1 MKKRALR
8 VLAWMMLFVML
19 FAPMGSATPASAQ
32 TTRNEIDSITSGYS
46 KVLYLKEDMVQEDG
60 SIVVSDE
67 KWDCVVVARTA
78 LAKFVTLEGIEADEV
93 VLESGAETILELN
106 GSTVKKV
113 TVVPAQVAVM
123 DLNAILGLIASGMDI
138 AEVTERVEASRK
150 LQSGNDGAVP
160 TLIVGEGT
168 KVESLVA
175 NGGAKLKLGDG
186 EVADVTV
193 GSDDAGQ
200 MQVEINDYEGNL
212 NIAQQKPAAEGSN
225 ILKVFLKNVQVEK
238 LTVANAGASCCIEN
252 KKNSKIGHV
261 EMEGA
266 SSLVLFADAETIAF
280 GENADNA
287 DARLYGKTKDMTI
300 DADNCTIALPSSAKI
315 DNAFIKGNDAKIY
328 GSGRLGY
335 AEITGVGARVS
346 TYGTTVFGD
355 NDPTPVDY
363 TGEIIRPSSPSTPS
377 RPSNPSNPGAGIPAA
392 DQVTR
397 EEWIYALADVYGIE
411 AANDGQFSY
420 DDNPVAENAGLIET
434 FVRNGFVTLEA
445 DEDNMVYF
453 EPDEYASR
461 EFVAETVCA
470 VLRISAADT
479 VDVDWA
485 DKASVSNLAEAKYTV
500 DNAIFELIDN
510 SFKPTRGLT
519 KDEKAAAVAIL
530 AMMDS
535 ALEIN
540 TPVAGDVEFVE
551 GVTATQADFELD
563 EEAGQFTIPVGRQR
577 NAYEFEVGGVYVL
590 ESADGSAESVAVK
603 VTEVKEE
610 NGVLTVKYE
619 EPELYEVVDKIDI
632 EGCTLEGG
640 TITPA
645 EGVTLVPAG
654 DQEITASEDG
664 DNTTLSA
671 VANGVSGSGDLPST
685 LFDKFSYSINVA
697 NGVSVSGSF
706 EVKKISYR
714 FDVDASLFGGV
725 DINEVLLTM
734 ETEMTAKVHGS
745 LASLPDRY
753 KRHKLCDV
761 NIPIGLGFNAS
772 GEVFF
777 VFDAEVGPSVEVVV
791 NNKSGVQYSHGYIT
805 PINTTN
811 LDVKITELEGSV
823 KVGFAFEPAVEFVGV
838 DVVSVGVEGGAGLDA
853 AMDIRPIAGVLCGS
867 IDVYPYL
874 KIYARFGPSALDLEI
889 DREVLHKGNAPDW
902 LKKSWHCEIANG
914 RFSVLDDC
922 TRGAAYA
929 GKVVSNDGLTPIA
942 GAKVQV
948 FKNGVLQ
955 DTQYTNSAGEY
966 TGNRLSTGSF
976 TFRFSAAGFEP
987 QEKQWD
993 IVSGTVNTIPLQILP
1008 KRATEDDEEVELFT
1022 CSGVINDALNGQG
1035 VDGVKITVES
1045 TALSSDMEAI
1055 VVYTNANGEYTFEAP
1070 KGEYCITASKDE
1082 YLDAQKY
1089 ISLLEDTQ
1097 GVSFSINPMNVDIA
1111 DDDNIRIVLNWGE
1124 RPYDIDSHLLTYTE
1138 DEIYHIAY
1146 YDKDNSFSN
1155 LDVDDVDSYGPETV
1169 TIVSAVTG
1177 SAYEGGYEQA
1187 PAGKYSYYVHNY
1199 SNRSLTE
1206 EDDSYHLAQSG
1217 AVVRVYIGNRL
1228 LYTISIP
1235 DTKEGTVWHVFD
1247 FTIDENGALT
1257 GFSLINEF
1265 EYMEEPRDVGMPDNY
1280 AVLSDAA
1287 LGYCYEK

>member
-106 GSTVKKV
+106 DSTVKKV

-160 TLIVGEGT
+160 TLIVGEGA

-175 NGGAKLKLGDG
+175 TGGAKLKLGDG

-238 LTVANAGASCCIEN
+238 LTVANTGASCCIEN

-363 TGEIIRPSSPSTPS
+363 TGEIIRPSSPSNPS
-377 RPSNPSNPGAGIPAA
+377 GPSNPSNPSNPSEPSGPDAGIPVA

-411 AANDGQFSY
+411 AVTDGQFSY

-434 FVRNGFVTLEA
+434 FVRNGYVVLEA

-461 EFVAETVCA
+461 EFVADTVCA
-470 VLRISAADT
+470 LLGISSSEN

-485 DKASVSNLAEAKYTV
+485 DKASVSNLVEAKYVV
-500 DNAIFELIDN
+500 DRAIFELIDN
-510 SFKPTRGLT
+510 SFMPTRGLT
-519 KDEKAAAVAIL
+519 KDEKAAAVALLTMTNSELDI
-530 AMMDS
+530 D
-535 ALEIN
+535 
-540 TPVAGDVEFVE
+540 TPIEATIEMAE
-551 GVTATQADFELD
+551 GVTETQVNYEID
-563 EEAGQFTIPVGRQR
+563 EEAGVVTIPVGRQR

-619 EPELYEVVDKIDI
+619 EPQLHEVVTDI
-632 EGCTLEGG
+632 EVVGSTTEGG
-640 TITPA
+640 VIIPA
-645 EGVTLVPAG
+645 EGVTLTPANNT
-654 DQEITASEDG
+654 EIVATEDANG
-664 DNTTLSA
+664 VTLSA
-671 VANGVSGSGDLPST
+671 VANDARIT
-685 LFDKFSYSINVA
+685 LFDETNFTLNAGGEEIISGTINL
-697 NGVSVSGSF
+697 S
-706 EVKKISYR
+706 ELEYR
-714 FDVDASLFGGV
+714 FDVDSTWVPPFIKIEEVYLAVNSEVTIDV
-725 DINEVLLTM
+725 DIM
-734 ETEMTAKVHGS
+734 EFGQG
-745 LASLPDRY
+745 LDRKY
-753 KRHKLCDV
+753 KLFDFNC
-761 NIPIGLGFNAS
+761 PLGYGFNAS
-772 GEVFF
+772 GEIFLF
-777 VFDAEVGPSVEVVV
+777 IDAEAGVSAEVKF
-791 NNKSGVQYSHGYIT
+791 NNTTGVQYQRGGWIQ
-805 PINTTN
+805 PIKRTTTT
-811 LDVKITELEGSV
+811 LEELGIEGEANIGV
-823 KVGFAFEPAVEFVGV
+823 ALEPAVEFLGIDLVAIGA
-838 DVVSVGVEGGAGLDA
+838 EAGLALDA
-853 AMDIRPIAGVLCGS
+853 SV
-867 IDVYPYL
+867 
-874 KIYARFGPSALDLEI
+874 SALTACGDANAYFFLNLYSRIGPEMLNLELEKEI
-889 DREVLHKGNAPDW
+889 FNADNSPFRKNFHIEDFRMV
-902 LKKSWHCEIANG
+902 E
-914 RFSVLDDC
+914 RC
-922 TRGAAYA
+922 TRGNADYKGCVKSGA
-929 GKVVSNDGLTPIA
+929 DGTPIA

-948 FKNGVLQ
+948 FKNGRLM
-955 DTQYTNSAGEY
+955 DTQYTDANGKYQGIE
-966 TGNRLSTGSF
+966 LSTGDY
-976 TFRFSAAGFEP
+976 TLRISAAGFIPYE
-987 QEKQWD
+987 QSFN
-993 IVSGTVNTIPLQILP
+993 IVGGATNTLP
-1008 KRATEDDEEVELFT
+1008 DQRMQPRPDADDDDEEVEMFT
-1022 CSGVINDALNGQG
+1022 CSGVITDALTGNGVEG
-1035 VDGVKITVES
+1035 VMITVEA
-1045 TALSSDMEAI
+1045 TELNNDVEDI
-1055 VVYTNANGEYTFEAP
+1055 VVYTNANGAYSFEAP
-1070 KGEYCITASKDE
+1070 EGQYRLIATKEDYIAS
-1082 YLDAQKY
+1082 QKY
-1089 ISLLEDTQ
+1089 VSLLEDMA
-1097 GVSFSINPMNVDIA
+1097 GVSFSINPMNVDI
-1111 DDDNIRIVLNWGE
+1111 DDDENIRIVLNWGAE
-1124 RPYDIDSHLLTYTE
+1124 PSDLDSHLLTYTE
-1138 DEIYHIAY
+1138 DEIYHIAF
-1146 YDKDNSFSN
+1146 YDKDNEFSN
-1155 LDVDDVDSYGPETV
+1155 LDVDDVTSYGPETV
-1169 TIVSAVTG
+1169 TIMRAVTG
-1177 SAYEGGYEQA
+1177 SAYEGAYECA
-1187 PAGKYSYYVHNY
+1187 PAGEYSYFVHNY
-1199 SNRSLTE
+1199 SDRYDMD
-1206 EDDSYHLAQSG
+1206 EDDSYDLARSS
-1217 AVVRVYIGNRL
+1217 AVVRVYVGNTL

-1235 DTKEGTVWHVFD
+1235 STEEGTVWHVFN
-1247 FTIDENGALT
+1247 FTINEDGELT
-1257 GFSLINEF
+1257 GIRLVNEF
-1265 EYMEEPRDVGMPDNY
+1265 SYELEPDYVGMPDNY
-1280 AVLSDAA
+1280 AVLSDDA
-1287 LGYCYEK
+1287 LGYCFEK